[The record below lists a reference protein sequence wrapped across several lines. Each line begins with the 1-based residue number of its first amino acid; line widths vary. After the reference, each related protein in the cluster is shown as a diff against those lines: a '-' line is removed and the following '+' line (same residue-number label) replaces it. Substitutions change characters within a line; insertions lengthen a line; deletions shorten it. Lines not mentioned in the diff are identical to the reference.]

1 MQHEVGLRPF
11 LVIMALLLGAA
22 LAGIGGVFDGDD
34 VGRRQSERLKPWR

>member
-34 VGRRQSERLKPWR
+34 VGGRQSERLKLWR